1 MSIEDKRTIIA
12 GLCAA
17 ITRLYRLIKTMPYS
31 PINSMEKVFSHPQTL
46 ERNMVE
52 TVEQRASVHGKIK
65 VLRKY
70 LRQASKFR
78 MLTCAGMPVKF
89 SESQPS
95 IRGGPPGLGEH
106 IDEVLQEIDLSREAI
121 ADLRREEVC

>member
-1 MSIEDKRTIIA
+1 
-12 GLCAA
+12 
-17 ITRLYRLIKTMPYS
+17 MPYS

-65 VLRKY
+65 VL
-70 LRQASKFR
+70 
-78 MLTCAGMPVKF
+78 GMPVKF

-106 IDEVLQEIDLSREAI
+106 TDEVLQEIDLSREAI
-121 ADLRREEVC
+121 ADLRREGVC